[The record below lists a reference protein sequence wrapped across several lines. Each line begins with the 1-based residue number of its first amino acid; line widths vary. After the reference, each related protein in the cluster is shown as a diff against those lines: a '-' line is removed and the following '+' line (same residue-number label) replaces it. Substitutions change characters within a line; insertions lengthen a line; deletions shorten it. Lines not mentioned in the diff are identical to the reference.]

1 MVHLAGLSQKQHNG
15 PVMRLITPEHVLLSS
30 GASSKRALITEL
42 ANMLTSIDP
51 DRVMEVVMA
60 REQLGS
66 TGIGHGVAIP
76 HGRMADLPAPM
87 IALARHVEGVD
98 FESIDGEPV
107 HIVVLLLVPDS
118 DDRQHLELLAQLA
131 RTLQQSTLREAIARA
146 DSAEA
151 VAAIFCE
158 RMKQD

>member
-1 MVHLAGLSQKQHNG
+1 MITTEHICLDSQAH
-15 PVMRLITPEHVLLSS
+15 
-30 GASSKRALITEL
+30 SKRAIITEM
-42 ANMLTSIDP
+42 AHFLTSIDP

-76 HGRMADLPAPM
+76 HGRMPDLISPV
-87 IALARHVEGVD
+87 LVLTRHAEGVD
-98 FESIDGEPV
+98 FDSIDGKPV

-131 RTLQQSTLREAIARA
+131 RNLQQESFREQIMQAE
-146 DSAEA
+146 DSET
-151 VAAIFCE
+151 VAALFAG
-158 RMKQD
+158 KVSDA

>member
-1 MVHLAGLSQKQHNG
+1 MSFLV
-15 PVMRLITPEHVLLSS
+15 PEHVLLHSQAH
-30 GASSKRALITEL
+30 GKRALITEL
-42 ANMLTSIDP
+42 ANALTSIDP

-76 HGRMADLPAPM
+76 HGRMPDLSAPVL
-87 IALARHVEGVD
+87 ALARHQDGVD
-98 FESIDGEPV
+98 FDAIDGQPV

-131 RTLQQSTLREAIARA
+131 RSLQSSHTREAIMQA
-146 DSAEA
+146 DNVESVIALFSDQA
-151 VAAIFCE
+151 S
-158 RMKQD
+158 QG

>member
-1 MVHLAGLSQKQHNG
+1 MIKIEHICLDSQAH
-15 PVMRLITPEHVLLSS
+15 
-30 GASSKRALITEL
+30 SKRAIITEM
-42 ANMLTSIDP
+42 ANILTSIDP

-76 HGRMADLPAPM
+76 HGRMPDLASPVLV
-87 IALARHVEGVD
+87 LARHAEGVSFD
-98 FESIDGEPV
+98 SIDGKPV

-131 RTLQQSTLREAIARA
+131 RNLQQETFRKQIMQAQ
-146 DSAEA
+146 DSAT
-151 VAAIFCE
+151 VAGLFAG
-158 RMKQD
+158 KVSVA

>member
-1 MVHLAGLSQKQHNG
+1 VELL
-15 PVMRLITPEHVLLSS
+15 TFEHVLLDSEAR
-30 GASSKRALITEL
+30 GKRALITEL

-76 HGRMADLPAPM
+76 HGRMPDLSVPVL
-87 IALARHVEGVD
+87 ALARHPEGVD
-98 FESIDGEPV
+98 FDSIDGKPV
-107 HIVVLLLVPDS
+107 HIAVILLVPDS

-131 RTLQQSTLREAIARA
+131 RTLQQESIREEVMQA
-146 DSAEA
+146 DSREKI
-151 VAAIFCE
+151 AALFAD
-158 RMKQD
+158 RVRLG